1 MEMEETTLM
10 VASIRISH
18 SEHSSG
24 RGRSIGEADTKPPRS
39 QGLLVWLEYLKKKP
53 PNTPTTL
60 KATAFA
66 SHLLFTRLTGNQFG
80 APSDILG

>member
-18 SEHSSG
+18 YEHPSECG
-24 RGRSIGEADTKPPRS
+24 RGIGEAVIKPPRS
-39 QGLLVWLEYLKKKP
+39 QGLLVRAGVLGEKKS
-53 PNTPTTL
+53 L
-60 KATAFA
+60 KATASA
-66 SHLLFTRLTGNQFG
+66 SHLLFTGLTGNQYG